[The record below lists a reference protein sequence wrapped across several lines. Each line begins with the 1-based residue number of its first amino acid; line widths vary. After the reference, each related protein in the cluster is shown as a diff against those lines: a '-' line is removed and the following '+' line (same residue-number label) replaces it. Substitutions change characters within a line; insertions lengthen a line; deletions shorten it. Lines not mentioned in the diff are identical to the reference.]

1 MDEFWL
7 IEESYLRTYLEKI
20 YSATAEEI
28 KEASEKIGDSFQDL
42 MKDPVIY
49 SVEGNVATIEIFGPL
64 SKNKPSFFA
73 RLFGFGGTQY
83 QQIIDS
89 VEKANADPM
98 VKSIDLLMDT
108 PGGTVAGADP
118 TNRAIAGSK
127 KPIRTINAGMVASA
141 GYYLAVA
148 SNKIVSSDVNAQTGS
163 IGVMVAGVS
172 FKNMDK
178 KIGIKE
184 ITIRSSNAKN
194 KNPDIDSKAGQD
206 EIQKRIDAMEN
217 VFIQRVA
224 EGRGVSTD
232 KVKSDFGQGSMFISQ
247 NPDGMDAIKAGMI
260 DGMLIDDAEIIE
272 GNDDFTAQET
282 QESTAIKADEN
293 INTSLTGKEILTVNE
308 LFAKFFSENPGA
320 EAAYQKDITDAKA
333 EGKKDAETAQAETI
347 KKVSPILASDNYDAS
362 MKAQAVKALS
372 GDMTVDTF
380 MAVVSMEDMRLER
393 VKNETAETE
402 TDNTEETAG
411 DGTATKPN
419 LEKLETSQ
427 DMDAALDSILE
438 VV

>member
-1 MDEFWL
+1 MNEFWL
-7 IEESYLRTYLEKI
+7 IDDSYLRTYLEQI
-20 YSATAEEI
+20 YSATAEEV
-28 KEASEKIGDSFQDL
+28 KAATEKMGDSFQDL
-42 MKDPVIY
+42 MKEPEIY
-49 SVEGNVATIEIFGPL
+49 SVEGDRAIIKISGPL

-89 VEKANADPM
+89 VEKAEADPM

-118 TNRAIAGSK
+118 TNRAIANAK
-127 KPIRTINAGMVASA
+127 KPVRTINAGMVASA

-172 FKNMDK
+172 FKDADK
-178 KIGIKE
+178 RYGIKE

-194 KNPDIDSKAGQD
+194 KNPDIDTKAGQD

-217 VFIQRVA
+217 VFIQRVS

-232 KVKSDFGQGSMFISQ
+232 KVKSDFGQGSMFIAQ

-260 DGMLIDDAEIIE
+260 DGMLSDEAEMIE

-282 QESTAIKADEN
+282 ESTAKAEEIKN
-293 INTSLTGKEILTVNE
+293 NSLQMGKEILTVNDFE
-308 LFAKFFSENPGA
+308 KFLSENPNA
-320 EAAYQKDITDAKA
+320 KAIYDRDIANAKA
-333 EGKKDAETAQAETI
+333 EGKKDAETAQAAVVA
-347 KKVSPILASDNYDAS
+347 KVGPILASDSYDKT
-362 MKAQAVKALS
+362 MKDQAVKALA

-393 VKNETAETE
+393 VKEEEAKAETDE
-402 TDNTEETAG
+402 TEETAG
-411 DGTATKPN
+411 DSTAKEANVNT
-419 LEKLETSQ
+419 LETVQ
-427 DMDAALDSILE
+427 DVKAAADLMQE
-438 VV
+438 VL